1 MKPPTK
7 SVKEGERPPLKG
19 RILCVDDYPIYADM
33 IAMMLEKRGGH
44 TVQSEIVP
52 VSLKVI
58 ERFKPD
64 VIIVTLVRKL
74 ETLSAGG
81 MQDFFSDVEGAKA
94 FREIAKAA
102 RAGQLPWP
110 IVVTSLAVL
119 ERELPHD
126 EGLDY
131 VAFLEIPQKLDVLLV
146 IIQKILEAKAEDAKI
161 IPE

>member
-7 SVKEGERPPLKG
+7 SVTESEHTPIKG
-19 RILCVDDYPIYADM
+19 RILCIDDYPIYADM
-33 IAMMLEKRGGH
+33 VALMLEQKGGH

-52 VSLKVI
+52 VSLKAI

-94 FREIAKAA
+94 FRELAKAA
-102 RAGQLPWP
+102 KAGQLRAP
-110 IVVTSLAVL
+110 IIVTSLAVL
-119 ERELPHD
+119 EREIPHD
-126 EGLDY
+126 EGLEY
-131 VAFLEIPQKLDVLLV
+131 VAFLEIPQKLSVLLV
-146 IIQKILEAKAEDAKI
+146 IIQKILEAKADEATI
-161 IPE
+161 VPE